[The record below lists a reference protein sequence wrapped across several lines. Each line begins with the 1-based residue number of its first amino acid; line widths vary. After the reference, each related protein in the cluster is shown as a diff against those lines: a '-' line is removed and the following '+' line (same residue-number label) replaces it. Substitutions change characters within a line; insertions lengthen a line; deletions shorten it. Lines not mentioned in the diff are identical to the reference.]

1 MTAKSETKKIPF
13 NLNSIAEKIL
23 NDHYFINAFIESP
36 FDVYLVLQN
45 EEINNGLSKKF
56 NKNNHPLNPQCSHE
70 IYKSMNQTFN
80 SPDFNMVESFN
91 CLTECQLWIDSDIEY
106 SKKVVES

>member
-36 FDVYLVLQN
+36 FDVYLVLEN
-45 EEINNGLSKKF
+45 DDV
-56 NKNNHPLNPQCSHE
+56 KNNHPLNPQSPHE

-80 SPDFNMVESFN
+80 SPDFIMVERFN
-91 CLTECQLWIDSDIEY
+91 NLTECQLWIDSDIEY

>member
-23 NDHYFINAFIESP
+23 NENYFINTFIESP
-36 FDVYLVLQN
+36 FDVYLVMH
-45 EEINNGLSKKF
+45 NNVF
-56 NKNNHPLNPQCSHE
+56 YE
-70 IYKSMNQTFN
+70 VYKSMNQTFN
-80 SPDFNMVESFN
+80 SPDFNIVVSFHSFE
-91 CLTECQLWIDSDIEY
+91 ECDSWIEKDIEY